1 MSDAIQAAGS
11 TALLHAVLVGAGPLI
26 LVILI
31 LILGNVLLV
40 LPAIL
45 LTVALGVPQ
54 AIQRAR
60 RLRQAHISPDVVQ
73 ALGPVRVVEEHM
85 IGVLPYPRSHRLEI
99 GEVDVLTISG
109 AAFSAISA
117 VGTHMHVEL
126 DEEGK
131 VPPHDFVYD
140 LTALATYSRTGDY
153 VLEIRRPNGELIYLD
168 PAYVGTDADELSSP
182 DA

>member
-1 MSDAIQAAGS
+1 MAQ
-11 TALLHAVLVGAGPLI
+11 T
-26 LVILI
+26 
-31 LILGNVLLV
+31 
-40 LPAIL
+40 
-45 LTVALGVPQ
+45 
-54 AIQRAR
+54 
-60 RLRQAHISPDVVQ
+60 
-73 ALGPVRVVEEHM
+73 LGPVRVVEEHM

-99 GEVDVLTISG
+99 GEVEVLTISG

-153 VLEIRRPNGELIYLD
+153 VLEIRHPNGEPIYLD